1 MVLSETPN
9 FGEYIVDPDWRIAI
23 ARSVWYDELT
33 MQMVKD
39 ATETL
44 VAAGIKPD
52 NIRVIDSPGSYELP
66 LLCKG
71 ALLAGADGCIAF
83 GIIVQGNTHHA
94 GLVADQS
101 AAGCMQVQ
109 LELLKPITF
118 EVLFVDIVEDAK
130 TRAVGKNAKGPLAA
144 KTLLSSLARL
154 KDLH

>member
-1 MVLSETPN
+1 MVLSEALN

-23 ARSVWYDELT
+23 VRSVWYDELT

-39 ATETL
+39 ATSAL

-52 NIRVIDSPGSYELP
+52 NIRVIDAPGSYELP
-66 LLCKG
+66 LLCKS

-83 GIIVQGNTHHA
+83 GIIVQGSTHHA

-118 EVLFVDIVEDAK
+118 EVLFVDILEDAK

-144 KTLLSSLARL
+144 KTLLTSLARV
-154 KDLH
+154 KELH